1 MNQDGVYPVTRGWRE
16 RDATSFGMEGPGI
29 SLFQGSDSIQLNTT
43 AQRQEEDE
51 EQEDIKRR
59 NEEIKNILT
68 NAFDDLD
75 NDDDEASS
83 VNSSRCYNDVTRDTE
98 RSHAGGL
105 VFETTRSESGPTVS
119 QIQREFGVYGRVD
132 ASNDCNDQPQS
143 NFEHQNADRG
153 PTISDIQREYG
164 VYGQPETPYSKN
176 TANNMVNS
184 LDSPYELPKPS
195 NPGYPHNIRAQL
207 SEGYTFPESYPAN
220 YKTPTSRFGTATE
233 NYRDNGYIDNYE
245 KNGPYKAIQEFG
257 GGDSEVTSDH
267 FQHCFQTSPN
277 GGPVDE
283 NTAYKT
289 AEYNSNEQLQV
300 LYSVRMREI
309 QRLTEE
315 LQQLQEERK
324 EETSQLSRKLALAQ
338 AEVERSNLSRN
349 QAQNLLVDAKVE
361 IGDLQAKLAAL
372 KENVAVLEKT
382 KQNMGE
388 ELSISKNSVAD
399 LQQKIAVLER
409 VQMLQTTDKT
419 HEKFLK
425 QAQEKHT
432 IEMKNMQIQIDALT
446 DKLNAKETSYV
457 ALEHKLADVRRAH
470 ETLMV
475 DKGDTMNRLSRALE
489 ESQAQCRHLMASHN
503 VQEVTKLETQLRIV
517 TEEKD
522 ELVKTVHELQ
532 RKLDLAKSDITQYD
546 SLLATTCE
554 EESDSMRQL
563 KLGELHNRSKSKPAD
578 DITNKLRGELQR
590 CLAGQAVKRKEI
602 NRLENTL
609 AQKEREVEQA
619 SSLAQT
625 CQEEAARYARRVNEL
640 EMELKSLLTDKA
652 MKANAEIQKLS
663 DHLND
668 TKKLCDNLQTEKN
681 ELERKLQQAL
691 VKNEENLRRVHQEI
705 LAEQEKEAVG
715 EYNKEYL
722 EIHEKAVQRVRQEAQ
737 VEIVQLSV
745 QLEQTQKELDRVKEL
760 YVDVCGTKEQ
770 LIAQHQEEIAE
781 LKVTYADFETHK
793 AMADKMNRD
802 LETQASVIKRLT
814 KECEL
819 YRSKTVELEKDLSHE
834 RQRREEHAKRIHVE
848 IERTKEETLKELR
861 NAYPN
866 RNISVILPDHC
877 SEHVDK
883 ITQLEDD
890 CKRLE
895 EKLSNVVEERKKMSE
910 LQTNLDDARLKIA
923 QLEIAHESLKK
934 KCEDVARDR
943 NSCRDKISALEL
955 ELLNAKRST
964 QSNLQESSDIRQ
976 SLERAQSEYESLQK
990 EYDSVLRDRNTLK
1003 DKLSS
1008 LEIKQLQGN
1017 TDVNSNSEE
1026 RMILLANESR
1036 RNDEQLQLQSKEIN
1050 MLKEERDQLVVK
1062 LKDQARQFERYVKSQ
1077 MQVSVELNNSPR
1089 SLTGDA
1095 DLQKMREIA
1104 IKEVREEMEEKVTD
1118 ELKGIEEQHKQRQK
1132 EIEEQYKTLLL
1143 ELQSRCREKTEEVEA
1158 VKETMIAERL
1168 RLQSRFKAQEQTIAK
1183 MIEAKLEKMHH
1194 ELVARKIRI
1203 ESLLE
1208 ELRRREIDM
1217 EEQRNVMAQVM
1228 SEWASEIRSVKTKE
1242 AEMNQDIEKLKQKE
1256 EALTE
1261 EVKDLKQTEEDMK
1274 SNINMLKHK
1283 YQSARKTAQNYKE
1296 LAENKEKFFLS
1307 ECERIKEGYKRAM
1320 NQVQQKVDA
1329 IVSSQEKQVS
1339 TKMAELESQYEEQ
1352 LEQMRLKMKY
1362 KNKC

>member
-1 MNQDGVYPVTRGWRE
+1 MRLVIDDTLVAR
-16 RDATSFGMEGPGI
+16 FGMEGPGI